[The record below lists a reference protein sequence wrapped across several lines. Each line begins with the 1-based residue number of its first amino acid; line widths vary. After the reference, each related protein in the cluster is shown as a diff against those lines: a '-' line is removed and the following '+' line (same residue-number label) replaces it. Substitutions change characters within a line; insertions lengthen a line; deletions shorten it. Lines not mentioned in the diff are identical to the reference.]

1 MPGERILI
9 VDDDLSTT
17 HLAADALG
25 KEGFS
30 VKTASSRAE
39 ALALIEEEGF
49 DLLVANGVSPGLD
62 GLGLIRRAR
71 EVHPSIASIAMA
83 QRGKGGATT
92 DPPRTEM
99 DDSVVVLKPFAP
111 GDLESAVR
119 EALGRRELPDED
131 LRLKMLMPLFELSNA
146 LMSEVNLERLLALV
160 VEIVSHETRADRV
173 SLMLLDE
180 SGRELAIKAAVGLP
194 SDVVRTAVEKVG
206 HGIAGSVAK
215 SGKPILLNGE
225 VQRKD
230 RVVSGRTSSALC
242 VPLAVGGRV
251 IGVLNSSKTGEESR
265 FTQSDLQLLSIL
277 AGQAAIAI
285 ENARLFH
292 SVEVQQARL
301 EELLRELLKAQEEER
316 ERISA
321 EIHDSVA
328 QWMVSAS
335 YHAQSASALVLESKL
350 DEACDELEQATRIIG
365 QSIRELRRIVTDLYP
380 PALTELGLQEALR
393 QNIECFRKETGVQCR
408 LRGGLTRTLSPVH
421 QIVVYRVVQEALHN
435 VRKHAHASEVDIDVR
450 SQKGR
455 FRVEIRDNGRG
466 FEVGP
471 VLEGG
476 LSEGRMGLLTMKGRA
491 EMLGGSLSVES
502 SENAGTRV
510 VLTLPLPQAGS
521 AGPGQSGTRGGVL

>member
-1 MPGERILI
+1 LPGKRILI
-9 VDDDLSTT
+9 
-17 HLAADALG
+17 A
-25 KEGFS
+25 
-30 VKTASSRAE
+30 
-39 ALALIEEEGF
+39 
-49 DLLVANGVSPGLD
+49 
-62 GLGLIRRAR
+62 
-71 EVHPSIASIAMA
+71 
-83 QRGKGGATT
+83 
-92 DPPRTEM
+92 
-99 DDSVVVLKPFAP
+99 
-111 GDLESAVR
+111 
-119 EALGRRELPDED
+119 DED
-131 LRLKMLMPLFELSNA
+131 LRLKLLMPLFELSNA
-146 LMSEVNLERLLALV
+146 LMSEVNLERLLTLV

-194 SDVVRTAVEKVG
+194 PDVVRTAVEKVG

-225 VQRKD
+225 VEHKGRA
-230 RVVSGRTSSALC
+230 VSGRTSSALC

-285 ENARLFH
+285 ENARLFQ

-335 YHAQSASALVLESKL
+335 YHAQSSSALILESKL
-350 DEACDELEQATRIIG
+350 DEASDELEHATRIIG
-365 QSIRELRRIVTDLYP
+365 QSIGELRRIVTDLYP

-408 LRGGLTRTLSPVH
+408 LSGGLTRTLSPVH
-421 QIVVYRVVQEALHN
+421 QIVVYRVVQEALNN
-435 VRKHAHASEVDIDVR
+435 VRKHAHASQVDIKIR
-450 SQKGR
+450 LQRGR
-455 FRVEIRDNGRG
+455 FRVEVSDNGRG
-466 FEVGP
+466 FKVAP
-471 VLEGG
+471 ALEGG

-491 EMLGGSLSVES
+491 EMLGGSLNIES
-502 SENAGTRV
+502 SDETGTRV
-510 VLTLPLPQAGS
+510 VLTIPLSHAG
-521 AGPGQSGTRGGVL
+521 AARLEQSGMRGGVA